1 MIFGDSSDEGSSGSL
16 KRGVPTNVALVYGK
30 STYELEFTDDDFAS
44 EERPEKGVTVLS
56 LKFIASRILT
66 PKILTNNTAN
76 NGASTAAAGAAG
88 SGNKLINPSNFTLI
102 HHGKKLLDD
111 KKYLV
116 DYKIK
121 NGDKI
126 LVMVSNP
133 ERVAAAAAAA
143 TRVQRTEKKTAS
155 ASKKSGSSKA
165 TSSNQIP
172 RAFPV
177 KPLTPGEEIQKILDQ
192 LDKEILPLIQKFI
205 SHPPESESAR
215 KEEHHR
221 ISELVLQ
228 KMFLMDGID
237 VSASQ
242 EVRQQRKDAINTMHK
257 HLASIDTVHKPED
270 AEESVETDEEES
282 EPAAADTKESEP
294 AAEDAKQSEP
304 AAVDAKDDSVPA
316 DDDKKQA

>member
-1 MIFGDSSDEGSSGSL
+1 MDRSVFIFVFGFAFDDSEQIPFFLLHHHQLWPQPLTLFLAAIVANNSPSHNFSDKGIMFKSLGNMIFGDSSDEGSSGSL

-221 ISELVLQ
+221 ISE
-228 KMFLMDGID
+228 
-237 VSASQ
+237 
-242 EVRQQRKDAINTMHK
+242 
-257 HLASIDTVHKPED
+257 
-270 AEESVETDEEES
+270 
-282 EPAAADTKESEP
+282 
-294 AAEDAKQSEP
+294 
-304 AAVDAKDDSVPA
+304 
-316 DDDKKQA
+316 

>member
-1 MIFGDSSDEGSSGSL
+1 MFKSLGNMIFGDSADEGTSGSL
-16 KRGVPTNVALVYGK
+16 KRGVPTNVSLVYGK

-76 NGASTAAAGAAG
+76 NGSSTAAAGTAG
-88 SGNKLINPSNFTLI
+88 SGNKLINPNNFTLI

-111 KKYLV
+111 KKYLG
-116 DYKIK
+116 DYKVK

-143 TRVQRTEKKTAS
+143 TRVQRTEKKAAS
-155 ASKKSGSSKA
+155 SSKKSAGGSKN
-165 TSSNQIP
+165 SSSSSQIP

-177 KPLTPGEEIQKILDQ
+177 KPLTPEQEIQKILDQ
-192 LDKEILPLIQKFI
+192 LDREIGPLIEKFI
-205 SHPPESESAR
+205 SHPPETETAR

-221 ISELVLQ
+221 ISE
-228 KMFLMDGID
+228 
-237 VSASQ
+237 
-242 EVRQQRKDAINTMHK
+242 
-257 HLASIDTVHKPED
+257 
-270 AEESVETDEEES
+270 
-282 EPAAADTKESEP
+282 
-294 AAEDAKQSEP
+294 
-304 AAVDAKDDSVPA
+304 
-316 DDDKKQA
+316 